1 MKKIKQIL
9 CTLLAAVMLLGMT
22 TVGVGAAPAFS
33 DADQIVHVDAVNRA
47 AELGYFVGS
56 DGKFMPKD
64 TVTRAQ
70 MATVIVKMLYSA
82 DHNADPYKNMGR
94 FPDTADYQGG
104 WADGYINLC
113 ARTGIVAGYDD
124 GSFRPG
130 RAVTTAEALTMILQA
145 IKVSA
150 NSGSWPQ
157 NVISKAE
164 EIGVFDG
171 LAPRPRNDEPLN
183 RDQLAFLLMAALDYK
198 AEEDS
203 RDNQS
208 TPSSGGASGGSASG
222 ADPESG
228 GQSGGTIVPPVVEEK
243 PLGVEAGHADP
254 DAVNLFFLS
263 AQPARDGAE
272 VEIKIELRGKVELCG
287 FDLCLLYDTKSYTL
301 KELNTDWD
309 LQVIAFC
316 EEEQGAVM
324 FNYANATNIKKGKT
338 ILTATFVSEME
349 LAEGTVFSLKPTEV
363 IKVDA
368 EDDYAVKTAE
378 YTLTYCVPQ
387 L

>member
-1 MKKIKQIL
+1 
-9 CTLLAAVMLLGMT
+9 
-22 TVGVGAAPAFS
+22 
-33 DADQIVHVDAVNRA
+33 
-47 AELGYFVGS
+47 
-56 DGKFMPKD
+56 
-64 TVTRAQ
+64 VTRAQ
-70 MATVIVKMLYSA
+70 MATIIVNMVYGAGYDSR
-82 DHNADPYKNMGR
+82 PYMGSDR
-94 FPDTADYQGG
+94 FPDTADYGGG